1 MKNIYIH
8 ETHTLYAQNNE
19 LHLLNDTQSIVIN
32 IDTFIHDLPAI
43 IRLCKTEYK
52 KSNKEL
58 YKRIENAL
66 KKQLW
71 NIQRNL
77 IK

>member
-1 MKNIYIH
+1 MQDIYIYDS
-8 ETHTLYAQNNE
+8 HTLYAIDNE

-43 IRLCKTEYK
+43 IRLCKKEHK

-66 KKQLW
+66 KEQL
-71 NIQRNL
+71 
-77 IK
+77 

>member
-1 MKNIYIH
+1 MKNTYLH
-8 ETHTLYAQNNE
+8 ETHTIYATDNE
-19 LHLLNDTQSIVIN
+19 LHLINDTQTIVIN
-32 IDTFIHDLPAI
+32 INTFIHDLPAI

-66 KKQLW
+66 KE
-71 NIQRNL
+71 
-77 IK
+77 